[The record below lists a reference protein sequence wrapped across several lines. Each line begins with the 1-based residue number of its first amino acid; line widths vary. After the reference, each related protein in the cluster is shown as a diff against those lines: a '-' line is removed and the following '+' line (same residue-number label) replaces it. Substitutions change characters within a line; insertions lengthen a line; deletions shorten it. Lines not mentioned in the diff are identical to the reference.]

1 MSVEQNMARRKRR
14 FKRKHHMLQLSF
26 LAVIAAVILVIWLFS
41 NPLRGLTDKL
51 GRGEYQEAVDLYN
64 RKVAGHKRREKKV
77 NGSFE
82 KKIMEIR
89 SDAEAGKIPSDRAEK
104 DLAIF
109 EKLENKELAGKA
121 SEGLARI
128 KADRKN
134 QALLEKIKSSYEA
147 KDYLEVMKLAASLD
161 PSSDQYKEAEQLYD
175 SSRDQLLSTLDQPEN
190 KEDLGAQIKL
200 LDSYLDQ
207 VDEPA
212 FSSRKKELEA
222 QYDKIQVS
230 QKALEKAEQCM
241 KKHDYKAA
249 FKVLEDAIKDDPEN
263 TALTGKLQVYHK
275 IYVINASKDVSL
287 AVSRFEFTKAKK
299 IIDYARSVY
308 DSETLGKLPEAVDRQ
323 QQSMKETRNFKKD
336 PELCMRFRNLAT
348 GWKEHSCSVKHQEDH
363 STLELDGD
371 KVRIDK
377 TTGDEL
383 IVLKPGINAV
393 AAIANTDFIFDAKGV
408 DFQLVD
414 HDGEDYYMISLSD
427 SVAALLPVKACKE
440 YFSYQDYITDAAKG
454 SARFGKTAKQ

>member
-89 SDAEAGKIPSDRAEK
+89 SDAEAGKIPPDQAEK

-128 KADRKN
+128 KADREN

-161 PSSDQYKEAEQLYD
+161 PSSDQYNEAEQLYD
-175 SSRDQLLSTLDQPEN
+175 GSRDQLLASLAQPEN

-212 FSSRKKELEA
+212 FSSRKKELET
-222 QYDKIQVS
+222 QYDKI
-230 QKALEKAEQCM
+230 KASRKVLEEADQRM

-249 FKVLEDAIKDDPEN
+249 FKVLEDAIKKDPEN
-263 TALTGKLQVYHK
+263 AALAEKLRVCHK

-287 AVSRFEFTKAKK
+287 AVSRSEFTKAKK

-308 DSETLGKLPEAVDRQ
+308 DSETLGKLPEAVDLQRQ
-323 QQSMKETRNFKKD
+323 AMKETRNFKKD
-336 PELCMRFRNLAT
+336 PELSMRFRNLAT
-348 GWKEHSCSVKHQEDH
+348 GWKEYSATVKNKDDH
-363 STLELDGD
+363 ATMELDGD
-371 KVRIDK
+371 KVRIEK
-377 TTGDEL
+377 TSADEL
-383 IVLKPGINAV
+383 VVLKPCINEV

-408 DFQLVD
+408 DFQVVD

-427 SVAALLPVKACKE
+427 SVVALLPVEACKE